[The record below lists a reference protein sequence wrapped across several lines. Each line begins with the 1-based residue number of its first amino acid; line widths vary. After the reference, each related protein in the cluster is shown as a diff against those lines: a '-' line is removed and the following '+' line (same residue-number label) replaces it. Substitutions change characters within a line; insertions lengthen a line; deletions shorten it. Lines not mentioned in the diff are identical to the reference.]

1 MDSAA
6 WWVFEKEGER
16 GFQAHEKRER
26 LPLLRTSSLPLPRRL
41 DSAKLTELIRS
52 SKNCLVDPTNK

>member
-6 WWVFEKEGER
+6 WWVFEKEGEG

-26 LPLLRTSSLPLPRRL
+26 RAAFRTSSLPLPRRL

-52 SKNCLVDPTNK
+52 SNQ